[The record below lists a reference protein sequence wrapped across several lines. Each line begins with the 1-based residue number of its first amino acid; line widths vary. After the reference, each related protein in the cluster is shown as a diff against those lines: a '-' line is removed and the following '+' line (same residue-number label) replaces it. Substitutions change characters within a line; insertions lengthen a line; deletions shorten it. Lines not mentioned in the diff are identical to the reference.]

1 MTVSDEQRETLVTIV
16 LIDRIIAAAHDL
28 RDLRDRDTSDVAV
41 QEALCDLRDDAAVK
55 ALMEAAGRASRS
67 PFR

>member
-16 LIDRIIAAAHDL
+16 LIDRIIAAA
-28 RDLRDRDTSDVAV
+28 RDLRDRDTSDIAV

-55 ALMEAAGRASRS
+55 TLLEAAGRASRS
-67 PFR
+67 PFRS

>member
-1 MTVSDEQRETLVTIV
+1 MTVSDEQRESLIAIV
-16 LIDRIIAAAHDL
+16 LIDRIIAAA
-28 RDLRDRDTSDVAV
+28 RDLRDRDMSDVAV

>member
-16 LIDRIIAAAHDL
+16 LIDRILAAAREL
-28 RDLRDRDTSDVAV
+28 EGRDTSDIAA

-67 PFR
+67 PFRS

>member
-16 LIDRIIAAAHDL
+16 LIDRILAAA
-28 RDLRDRDTSDVAV
+28 RDLRDRDTSDIAA